1 MKIIDVKGKKCPMPL
16 IETKK
21 ALKEL
26 TADESL
32 KVILDSETSVQNV
45 LKYLKDNGIS
55 AEQKKKGSEFELLVS
70 KSGQIETLSEVDP
83 YCETSV
89 STDKS
94 YVVVFAKDR
103 IGEGDNELGLVLAGS
118 LLNTIKEYD
127 VLPQKIIFLNSG
139 INLVLKGAPALV
151 HLTELETRGVELI
164 TCGTCLNYFE
174 KTDQLAVGRI
184 TNMYEILDSL
194 LKAGKVV
201 SL

>member
-1 MKIIDVKGKKCPMPL
+1 MKTIDVKGKKCPMPL

-26 TADESL
+26 GADESL

-45 LKYLKDNGIS
+45 MRYLKDNGIS
-55 AEQKKKGSEFELLVS
+55 AEQHKKGNEFEILLN
-70 KSGQIETLSEVDP
+70 KSGQIGDLTEVDP
-83 YCETSV
+83 YCETPAQ
-89 STDKS
+89 TDKS
-94 YVVVFAKDR
+94 YIVVFAKDR

-139 INLVLKGAPALV
+139 VNLVLKGAPAVV
-151 HLTELETRGVELI
+151 HLTELEKRGVDIL

-174 KTDQLAVGRI
+174 KADQLAVGRV
-184 TNMYEILDSL
+184 TNMYEILDSI

-201 SL
+201 NL

>member
-1 MKIIDVKGKKCPMPL
+1 MKIIDVRGKKCPMPL

-26 TADESL
+26 GQNETL
-32 KVILDSETSVQNV
+32 KVLLDSETSVQNV
-45 LKYLKDNGIS
+45 MRYLKDNGIS
-55 AEQKKKGSEFELLVS
+55 AEQHNTGNEFEVLINT
-70 KSGQIETLSEVDP
+70 SGQTGELTEVDP
-83 YCETSV
+83 CCDTPIPV
-89 STDKS
+89 DKS

-118 LLNTIKEYD
+118 MLNTIREYD
-127 VLPQKIIFLNSG
+127 VLPQKIIFMNAG

-151 HLTELETRGVELI
+151 HLTELEKRGVEII

-174 KTDQLAVGRI
+174 KADQLAVGRV

-194 LKAGKVV
+194 LKAGKVIN
-201 SL
+201 L

>member
-1 MKIIDVKGKKCPMPL
+1 MKIIDVRGKKCPMPL

-26 TADESL
+26 AEGESL
-32 KVILDSETSVQNV
+32 KVVLDSETSVQNV
-45 LKYLKDNGIS
+45 MRYLKDNGIT
-55 AEQKKKGSEFELLVS
+55 AEQQKKGSEFELLVS
-70 KSGQIETLSEVDP
+70 KSGKIETLSEVDP
-83 YCETSV
+83 YCEAPV
-89 STDKS
+89 PTDKS

-118 LLNTIKEYD
+118 LLNTIREYD

-151 HLTELETRGVELI
+151 HLTELEKRGVELI

-184 TNMYEILDSL
+184 TNMYEILDSM

>member
-26 TADESL
+26 GDDESL
-32 KVILDSETSVQNV
+32 KVILDSETSVLNV
-45 LKYLKDNGIS
+45 TRYLKDNGIT
-55 AEQKKKGSEFELLVS
+55 AEQHKKGNVFELIVS
-70 KSGQIETLSEVDP
+70 KTGHVAELTEVDP
-83 YCETSV
+83 YCETSPEV
-89 STDKS
+89 DKS

-103 IGEGDNELGLVLAGS
+103 IGEGDNDLGLVLAGS

-151 HLTELETRGVELI
+151 HLTELEKRGVDLI

-174 KTDQLAVGRI
+174 KADQLAVGRV
-184 TNMYEILDSL
+184 TNMYEILDSI

-201 SL
+201 NL

>member
-21 ALKEL
+21 ALKEIGN
-26 TADESL
+26 DESL

-45 LKYLKDNGIS
+45 MRYLKDNNILAEQQKIGNEFEVLVKGFGNS
-55 AEQKKKGSEFELLVS
+55 AELTDVE
-70 KSGQIETLSEVDP
+70 P
-83 YCETSV
+83 YCETSTQV
-89 STDKS
+89 DKS
-94 YVVVFAKDR
+94 YIVVFAKDR
-103 IGEGDNELGLVLAGS
+103 VGEGDEDLGLVLAGS

-151 HLTELETRGVELI
+151 HLSELEKRGVDLI

-174 KTDQLAVGRI
+174 KADQLAVGRV

-194 LKAGKVV
+194 LKTGKVINV
-201 SL
+201 

>member
-1 MKIIDVKGKKCPMPL
+1 MKILDVKGKKCPMPL

-21 ALKEL
+21 ALREL
-26 TADESL
+26 AEDEAL
-32 KVILDSETSVQNV
+32 KVVLDSETSVQNV
-45 LKYLKDNGIS
+45 MRYLKDNGIT
-55 AEQKKKGSEFELLVS
+55 AEQHKIGDEYELLVN
-70 KSGQIETLSEVDP
+70 KSGQVDELTEVDR
-83 YCETSV
+83 YCETPV
-89 STDKS
+89 PADKS

-118 LLNTIKEYD
+118 MLNTIKEYD

-151 HLTELETRGVELI
+151 HLTELEKRGVEII

-201 SL
+201 SI

>member
-26 TADESL
+26 GPDESM

-45 LKYLKDNGIS
+45 TRYLKDNGIV
-55 AEQKKKGSEFELLVS
+55 AERNNKGNEFELIINKTGHVAEL
-70 KSGQIETLSEVDP
+70 TEVDP
-83 YCETSV
+83 YCETEAEV
-89 STDKS
+89 DKD

-118 LLNTIKEYD
+118 MLNTIKEYD

-151 HLTELETRGVELI
+151 HLNELEKRGVDII

-174 KTDQLAVGRI
+174 KADELAVGRV
-184 TNMYEILDSL
+184 TNMYEILDSI

-201 SL
+201 NL

>member
-1 MKIIDVKGKKCPMPL
+1 MKVIDVKGRKCPMPL

-26 TADESL
+26 TQDESL
-32 KVILDSETSVQNV
+32 KVVLDSETSVQNV
-45 LKYLKDNGIS
+45 TRYLKDNGIS
-55 AEQKKKGSEFELLVS
+55 VELQKKGNEFELLVN
-70 KSGQIETLSEVDP
+70 KKGHEIELTEVDP
-83 YCETSV
+83 YCENHE

-94 YVVVFAKDR
+94 FVVVFGKDR

-118 LLNTIKEYD
+118 MLNTIKEYD

-139 INLVLKGAPALV
+139 INLVLKGAPALI
-151 HLTELETRGVELI
+151 HLTELEKRGVEII

-184 TNMYEILDSL
+184 TNMYEILDSIV
-194 LKAGKVV
+194 KAGKVV
-201 SL
+201 CI

>member
-26 TADESL
+26 GHDESL

-45 LKYLKDNGIS
+45 TRYLKDNGIT
-55 AEQKKKGSEFELLVS
+55 AEQHKKGNVFELLVS
-70 KSGQIETLSEVDP
+70 KTGHAAELTEVDP
-83 YCETSV
+83 YCETTPQV
-89 STDKS
+89 DKS

-103 IGEGDNELGLVLAGS
+103 IGEGDNDLGLVLAGS

-151 HLTELETRGVELI
+151 HLTELEKRGVEII

-174 KTDQLAVGRI
+174 KADQLAVGRV
-184 TNMYEILDSL
+184 TNMYEILDSI

-201 SL
+201 NL